1 MNTNACNLLDDAK
14 CGHMMDGGHA
24 SYVRTYVH
32 IQMVLCMRV
41 RFAYCMHLCVCVCVF
56 VVSTILQPCSH
67 ASALKTYRHQE
78 NCATAMLCQ
87 SREVQPV
94 LVICYYTHNHV
105 RVFYRLSVTAFER
118 INSLK
123 AILDKMEKCVIAA
136 G

>member
-1 MNTNACNLLDDAK
+1 MRPHDGWWSRIICSYICPHPNGFVHESSFRLLY
-14 CGHMMDGGHA
+14 A
-24 SYVRTYVH
+24 SV
-32 IQMVLCMRV
+32 
-41 RFAYCMHLCVCVCVF
+41 CVCVCVF

-118 INSLK
+118 INSMK